1 MSFSSQRIV
10 HRAECE
16 NLLRRSRVDG
26 RPAESGSLLTV
37 GSLKHLAMCRSLG
50 TLLNMATHYS
60 HDNMLFTAIAENA
73 TAIAVS
79 TYFVEASVRVAS
91 GSFLERLDSD
101 IP

>member
-1 MSFSSQRIV
+1 M
-10 HRAECE
+10 
-16 NLLRRSRVDG
+16 VDLPSPV
-26 RPAESGSLLTV
+26 RCFTV
-37 GSLKHLAMCRSLG
+37 GSLRTILAMCRSLG